1 MDHGF
6 QRLSAP
12 VVLGRCSRSQSSQRG
27 AAPRSSS
34 NLDREDWDK
43 RYRDSA
49 FVWSVDP
56 NQFVVAETAN
66 LEPGRA
72 LDLAAGEG
80 RNAIWLAEQGWKVTA
95 VDFSDVAIAKGR
107 RMAQHRGVRVTWR
120 VADLV
125 AYAPSAG
132 AYALVLVCYLQLPVD
147 ERRAI
152 LAQATRAVAPGGTFL
167 WIAHDVSNL
176 EQGVGGPRD
185 PAVLCSPK
193 DIVEGLSGFEVLKAE
208 VARRS
213 VEPARSATAP
223 ETVAALD
230 TLVRAVRR
238 PAR

>member
-6 QRLSAP
+6 R
-12 VVLGRCSRSQSSQRG
+12 
-27 AAPRSSS
+27 
-34 NLDREDWDK
+34 
-43 RYRDSA
+43 
-49 FVWSVDP
+49 P

-147 ERRAI
+147 QRRVI
-152 LAQATRAVAPGGTFL
+152 VAQATRAVAPGGTFL

-176 EQGVGGPRD
+176 EHGVGGPRD
-185 PAVLCSPK
+185 PAVLCSPQ
-193 DIVEGLSGFEVLKAE
+193 DIVEGLSDFQVLKAE
-208 VARRS
+208 VARRP
-213 VEPARSATAP
+213 VEPAQGTTAS
-223 ETVAALD
+223 ETVSALD

-238 PAR
+238 PTR